1 MGIRFLVAP
10 TLLIG
15 TLAPLQEWADVA
27 DTTQAQSQVAVGDVN
42 RDGMEDVVILLA
54 TGATGSE
61 LVGLISTGTHFS
73 RVSMWTSDSFQESA
87 SKIAAADLNG
97 DGRGDPVVLYDAG
110 SARTRLY
117 EFGGVLF
124 PARVFRARSLARV
137 ERDPALLTRVTP

>member
-1 MGIRFLVAP
+1 VGIRFLVAP

-97 DGRGDPVVLYDAG
+97 DGRGDPVVLNDAG

-117 EFGGVLF
+117 EFSSTGSSFRSGFSVL
-124 PARVFRARSLARV
+124 
-137 ERDPALLTRVTP
+137 DPLLVWSEIQPF